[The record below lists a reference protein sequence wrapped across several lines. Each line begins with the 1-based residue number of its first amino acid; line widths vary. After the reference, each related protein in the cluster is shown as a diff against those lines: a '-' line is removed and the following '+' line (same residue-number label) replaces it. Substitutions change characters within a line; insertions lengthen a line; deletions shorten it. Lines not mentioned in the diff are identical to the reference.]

1 MRRLTLLLL
10 PVCAASL
17 AAPAIAQDLP
27 SAIADALE
35 HAPALAAA
43 RAGEDAAAARL
54 DRARAE
60 RNPSV
65 AVEGTVGKGRIDPGG
80 FFGLTAANTTPVA
93 AQATAQMPLWAGGRI
108 GAAIDQ
114 ARGGLG
120 VARGQAEQTRLETV
134 VGAVAAYGEV
144 LTARQIETRFERTQ
158 SELAEVE
165 RQAALRFKAG
175 EIAMSDLAQARA
187 RKAEAEAGLAQAR
200 GRRVS
205 AEAAYARLTG
215 KAPGEL
221 APLPAPPPI
230 PASLG
235 EALDRA
241 KASNP
246 MLQQAREGSAIARA
260 AARGARAEGMPSVG
274 VYSEAA
280 HVRDQFFPGYKADS
294 LAVGV
299 RGRWTLWAGGRTA
312 AQTRAADADVAAAD
326 ARERE
331 AEQMLEGAVIDAW
344 QGYATATQ
352 VAEAAGLRSVAAEE
366 ALRSTRLEAQVGAK
380 PTLAVLDAEREA
392 TEAEAARI
400 EAESRRLVAA
410 WGLNALSGGVAP

>member
-1 MRRLTLLLL
+1 M
-10 PVCAASL
+10 
-17 AAPAIAQDLP
+17 
-27 SAIADALE
+27 
-35 HAPALAAA
+35 
-43 RAGEDAAAARL
+43 
-54 DRARAE
+54 
-60 RNPSV
+60 
-65 AVEGTVGKGRIDPGG
+65 
-80 FFGLTAANTTPVA
+80 
-93 AQATAQMPLWAGGRI
+93 
-108 GAAIDQ
+108 
-114 ARGGLG
+114 
-120 VARGQAEQTRLETV
+120 
-134 VGAVAAYGEV
+134 VGAVSAYGEV
-144 LTARQIETRFERTQ
+144 LTARQIETRFERTRT
-158 SELAEVE
+158 ELTEVE

-187 RKAEAEAGLAQAR
+187 RKAESEAGLAQAR

-260 AARGARAEGMPSVG
+260 AARGARAEGMPSLG

-312 AQTRAADADVAAAD
+312 AQTRAADADVTAAE

-352 VAEAAGLRSVAAEE
+352 VAEAAGLRAIAAEE